1 MYRQRI
7 LDSSNSSR
15 MYGTRYLDDM
25 HTILC
30 LNQFNTIEC
39 APGKRGKK
47 NMKFSTEY
55 IYFHQTYINIQCVV
69 QRVNIETVRIKFI
82 KIHYHR

>member
-1 MYRQRI
+1 MPKICKSVELKREIRKLKANYIFTLR
-7 LDSSNSSR
+7 
-15 MYGTRYLDDM
+15 
-25 HTILC
+25 C

-69 QRVNIETVRIKFI
+69 QRANIETVKTKFT
-82 KIHYHR
+82 KIHYHS